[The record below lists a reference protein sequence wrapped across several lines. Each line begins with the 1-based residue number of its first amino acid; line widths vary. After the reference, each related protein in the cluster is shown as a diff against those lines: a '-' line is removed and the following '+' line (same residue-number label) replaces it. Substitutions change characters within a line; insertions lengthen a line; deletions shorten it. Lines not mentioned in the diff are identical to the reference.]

1 MTNNSCDLYSILH
14 LNRNASQDDI
24 KKAYKQLAL
33 QHHPDKKG
41 GDDIEFKKINE
52 AYQILS
58 DPNKR
63 KMYDV
68 RYEDNVN
75 LDILYNFATVL
86 MGIVQEKLN
95 EKLKSSTAHT
105 KTSDNKYIVQ
115 PIILKIKVDIE
126 EIHQAKVKKLIVK
139 VRRREGEQYVFKSI
153 PIYISLLNYE
163 NKYVFE
169 NQGDDNDKD
178 INGERGDI
186 IVNLEITSDVLS
198 NVSIDTLFC
207 KYDLHMEC
215 DMTLYEYLYGL
226 DKCYDLYGI
235 NINVVTEPLQSSLEN
250 GYYVIELDD
259 YGLPYVEDDD
269 DTDNIKR
276 GKIYIHYKLK
286 ITTLPRDVLL
296 EYKNIFKT
304 YFNTIEDETKE

>member
-1 MTNNSCDLYSILH
+1 MH

-33 QHHPDKKG
+33 QHHPDKNG
-41 GDDIEFKKINE
+41 GDDIKFKKINE

-58 DPNKR
+58 DPHKR

-75 LDILYNFATVL
+75 LDILYNFATIL

-95 EKLKSSTAHT
+95 EKLKSNTSQT
-105 KTSDNKYIVQ
+105 KHNDNIYIVP

-126 EIHQAKVKKLIVK
+126 EIYQAKVKKIIVK
-139 VRRREGEQYVFKSI
+139 VKRKEGEQYVFKSI

-163 NKYVFE
+163 KKYVFE
-169 NQGDDNDKD
+169 KQGDDNEKD
-178 INGERGDI
+178 IRGDI
-186 IVNLEITSDVLS
+186 IVNVEIISKILS
-198 NVSIDTLFC
+198 NISIDTLFC

-226 DKCYDLYGI
+226 DKCYELYGT
-235 NINVVTEPLQSSLEN
+235 NINVITESLQSTLEN
-250 GYYVIELDD
+250 GYYIHELDD
-259 YGLPYVEDDD
+259 CGLPYVEDNDD
-269 DTDNIKR
+269 SNNIKR
-276 GKIYIHYKLK
+276 GKLYIHYKLI

-296 EYKNIFKT
+296 EYENIFKT
-304 YFNTIEDETKE
+304 YFNSIEDERKES

>member
-1 MTNNSCDLYSILH
+1 MTSNSCDLYSILH

-58 DPNKR
+58 DPDKR

-95 EKLKSSTAHT
+95 EKLHSSTT
-105 KTSDNKYIVQ
+105 QKKNNDNNYIVP
-115 PIILKIKVDIE
+115 PIVLKVNVDLDDIY
-126 EIHQAKVKKLIVK
+126 HAKVKKIIVK
-139 VRRREGEQYVFKSI
+139 VKRREENKYVFKSV
-153 PIYISLLNYE
+153 PIYVSLLNYE
-163 NKYVFE
+163 QQYIFDK
-169 NQGDDNDKD
+169 QGDDNEKD
-178 INGERGDI
+178 INGQRGN
-186 IVNLEITSDVLS
+186 IVVNIEIKSEILP

-207 KYDLHMEC
+207 KYDLHMQC
-215 DMTLYEYLYGL
+215 DMTLYEYFYGFN
-226 DKCYDLYGI
+226 KSYDLYG
-235 NINVVTEPLQSSLEN
+235 NNVNVNTDPLESALDN
-250 GYYVIELDD
+250 GYYIVELDD
-259 YGLPYVEDDD
+259 YGLPYID
-269 DTDNIKR
+269 DTDETNTIKR
-276 GKIYIHYKLK
+276 GKLFIHYKLK
-286 ITTLPRDVLL
+286 LARVPRDVLL

-304 YFNTIEDETKE
+304 YFNRIEDETNE

>member
-1 MTNNSCDLYSILH
+1 MH

-41 GDDIEFKKINE
+41 GDDIEFKNINE

-58 DPNKR
+58 DPDKR

-95 EKLKSSTAHT
+95 EKLKSGITQ
-105 KTSDNKYIVQ
+105 NKSSNNDISNRKVPPIV
-115 PIILKIKVDIE
+115 LKIKVDIE
-126 EIHQAKVKKLIVK
+126 EIYQAKVKKLIVK
-139 VRRREGEQYVFKSI
+139 VKRLDGERCVFKSV

-163 NKYVFE
+163 NQYIFE
-169 NQGDDNDKD
+169 EQGDDNEKD
-178 INGERGDI
+178 INDKRGDI
-186 IVNLEITSDVLS
+186 IVNVEIRSESLS

-226 DKCYDLYGI
+226 NKCYDLYGSD
-235 NINVVTEPLQSSLEN
+235 INVITEPLQSSLEN
-250 GYYVIELDD
+250 GYYIVELDNQ
-259 YGLPYVEDDD
+259 GLPYVDDND
-269 DTDNIKR
+269 ETDNIQR
-276 GKIYIHYKLK
+276 GKLYIHYKLK
-286 ITTLPRDVLL
+286 ITTVSRDVLL

-304 YFNTIEDETKE
+304 YFNTIDDERQE

>member
-1 MTNNSCDLYSILH
+1 MH

-24 KKAYKQLAL
+24 KKSYKQLAL

-52 AYQILS
+52 AYQILN
-58 DPNKR
+58 DPDKR
-63 KMYDV
+63 KMYDT
-68 RYEDNVN
+68 RYDDNVN

-86 MGIVQEKLN
+86 MGIVQEKMN
-95 EKLKSSTAHT
+95 EKLKSGTTH
-105 KTSDNKYIVQ
+105 NKSNHNGMVPPIV
-115 PIILKIKVDIE
+115 LKIKVDIE
-126 EIHQAKVKKLIVK
+126 EIYHAKVKKLIVK
-139 VRRREGEQYVFKSI
+139 VKRREGEQYVFKSI

-163 NKYVFE
+163 NKYMFE
-169 NQGDDNDKD
+169 RQGDDNEKD

-186 IVNLEITSDVLS
+186 IVNVEINSDSLS

-226 DKCYDLYGI
+226 DRCYDLYG
-235 NINVVTEPLQSSLEN
+235 NKINVVIHLLQSSLEN
-250 GYYVIELDD
+250 GCYIIVLDNQ
-259 YGLPYVEDDD
+259 GLPYVEENDE
-269 DTDNIKR
+269 TNEIKR
-276 GKIYIHYKLK
+276 GKLYIHYKLQ

-296 EYKNIFKT
+296 EYENIFKT
-304 YFNTIEDETKE
+304 YFNTIKNETKDG

>member
-1 MTNNSCDLYSILH
+1 MH

-95 EKLKSSTAHT
+95 EKLKSTT
-105 KTSDNKYIVQ
+105 KHSDNNNVVP
-115 PIILKIKVDIE
+115 PIILKITVDIE
-126 EIHQAKVKKLIVK
+126 EIYQAKVKKLIVK
-139 VRRREGEQYVFKSI
+139 VKRRDGEQYVFKSI

-163 NKYVFE
+163 NTYVFE
-169 NQGDDNDKD
+169 KQGDENDKD
-178 INGERGDI
+178 IRGDI
-186 IVNLEITSDVLS
+186 IVNTDIKCDILPNI
-198 NVSIDTLFC
+198 SIDTLFC

-226 DKCYDLYGI
+226 SKSYDLYG
-235 NINVVTEPLQSSLEN
+235 NTVNVIIEPLQSTLEN
-250 GYYVIELDD
+250 GYCIHELYD
-259 YGLPYVEDDD
+259 YGLPYVEDND
-269 DTDNIKR
+269 DTNDIKR
-276 GKIYIHYKLK
+276 GKLYIHYKLK
-286 ITTLPRDVLL
+286 ITTVPRDVLL

-304 YFNTIEDETKE
+304 YFNSIEDEKKE